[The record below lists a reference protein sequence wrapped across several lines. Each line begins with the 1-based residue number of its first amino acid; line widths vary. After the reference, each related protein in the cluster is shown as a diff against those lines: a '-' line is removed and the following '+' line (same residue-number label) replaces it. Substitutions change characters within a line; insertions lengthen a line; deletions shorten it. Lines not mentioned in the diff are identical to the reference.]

1 MPFID
6 YYNVLGVAPNATESE
21 IRKAYRKLARKYH
34 PDVNKDDPHAQE
46 RFQAINEANE
56 VLSNPEKRKKYDEY
70 GENWKHAEEYEKQRQ
85 EYNERARN
93 NNQFDFGNWNSFD
106 NTNEGFSDFFEQLFG
121 ARERKRAKDIEAT
134 LEIPLREAATTHKQ
148 NFSIN
153 GENIRITIPAGIAD
167 GQKIRLKGY
176 GERGENGTRG
186 DLYITIYTK
195 PDTIFKR
202 DGDNISTTVT
212 TDIYTLLLGGEIKI
226 PTLDGEVLINVKAGT
241 YPDSKFRLRGKG
253 FPRYKQAGKYG
264 DLIVTLKTTIP
275 QLNDRQKELLQ
286 QIRELST

>member
-70 GENWKHAEEYEKQRQ
+70 GENWKYAEEYEKQRQ

-93 NNQFDFGNWNSFD
+93 NNQFDFGNWNSFG
-106 NTNEGFSDFFEQLFG
+106 NTSRGFSDFFEQLFG

>member
-6 YYNVLGVAPNATESE
+6 YYKVLGVAPNATESE

-85 EYNERARN
+85 EYNERARS
-93 NNQFDFGNWNSFD
+93 NNQFDFGNWNNFG